1 MIVRSRAVC
10 SSVREV
16 GLVEEDGVRR
26 FDLFHEQV
34 DDGAHGRPVEAVE
47 QRREGRPDTAARSG
61 DAYYRYEDDWGHSF
75 PGRLARC
82 AVPIFEASCL
92 DMRSK
97 LMSHECN
104 FLLARTFRVLTTL
117 PRSWSVYR
125 EDYKP
130 YPGGGPVCAVL
141 RTTSRP
147 AVPGLRGRGR
157 RVACRR
163 YAHAAGLARQVPT
176 SVNFFAV
183 GRPGAPRRGGP
194 RGAASDARRAAAA
207 KLFVVDLP
215 GFGYARRGGERR
227 EAFGAAALAYL
238 SSRPGAVLRQ
248 VCVLVDARRGPDPAV
263 LESFSELRVPRCV
276 ELDRRSGGVFG
287 TL

>member
-1 MIVRSRAVC
+1 MLAPR
-10 SSVREV
+10 
-16 GLVEEDGVRR
+16 
-26 FDLFHEQV
+26 DL
-34 DDGAHGRPVEAVE
+34 R
-47 QRREGRPDTAARSG
+47 QRRGLGRLRERARRGAGRFARARARRPPGRGAAPDPAARARSG

-141 RTTSRP
+141 RDDFDGPPCP
-147 AVPGLRGRGR
+147 ASEAEGR

-163 YAHAAGLARQVPT
+163 YAHAAGLASPE
-176 SVNFFAV
+176 
-183 GRPGAPRRGGP
+183 
-194 RGAASDARRAAAA
+194 AAA
-207 KLFVVDLP
+207 VDFHWSKNLKCGDLLGP
-215 GFGYARRGGERR
+215 ADFAELEGWWRRHHDAATAGYDHGGFLGGEDDV
-227 EAFGAAALAYL
+227 EDGARARGLAYAAHHV
-238 SSRPGAVLRQ
+238 R
-248 VCVLVDARRGPDPAV
+248 DAAFRD
-263 LESFSELRVPRCV
+263 E
-276 ELDRRSGGVFG
+276 
-287 TL
+287 

>member
-1 MIVRSRAVC
+1 MRARFERSRVAAPAPG
-10 SSVREV
+10 R
-16 GLVEEDGVRR
+16 
-26 FDLFHEQV
+26 
-34 DDGAHGRPVEAVE
+34 GAA
-47 QRREGRPDTAARSG
+47 PDPAARARSG

-141 RTTSRP
+141 RDDFDGPPCP
-147 AVPGLRGRGR
+147 ASEAEGR

-163 YAHAAGLARQVPT
+163 YAHAAGLA
-176 SVNFFAV
+176 SAE
-183 GRPGAPRRGGP
+183 
-194 RGAASDARRAAAA
+194 AAAA
-207 KLFVVDLP
+207 DFHWSKNLKCGDLLGP
-215 GFGYARRGGERR
+215 ADFAELEGWWRRHHDAATAGYDHGGFLGAEDDVEDGARARGLARAAHHVR
-227 EAFGAAALAYL
+227 DAAF
-238 SSRPGAVLRQ
+238 R
-248 VCVLVDARRGPDPAV
+248 D
-263 LESFSELRVPRCV
+263 E
-276 ELDRRSGGVFG
+276 
-287 TL
+287 